1 MRRSGSVASCWFT
14 AVLVATITGP
24 VQVAA
29 PRSDVDPLVAA
40 TPGATSMQ
48 TQPPS
53 PQPSSGVP
61 GVSFDLVVVDRAG
74 RLADNL
80 RPSDLTVSVDG
91 RPRRVL
97 SMRRVSR
104 GPGALSDAAARSA
117 RGNGTLFFAAEPGRN
132 VLVIVDQATLVR
144 GDERGV
150 IAAGNAF
157 LDRLGMADR
166 VAVVLLPL
174 ASSQLLSLTTEQPA
188 ARQALARVTGQSFQ
202 SVQARPDER
211 AADPDRQRLA
221 AVDPTRERIADPD
234 ALPPPVTAVGPDVG
248 RGPSH
253 GNLAGLADV
262 LQAMRSVPGRKIVA
276 LFSAGVS
283 DSSSAQVADVAAAA
297 AAARAAIYAFGML
310 RPREDTSAVPELGP
324 LESLARTTGGGYTLL
339 DRNRERAIGRTVAEL
354 AACYVVEIEAAG
366 INRDGKQHPLRVDL
380 ADRSLMARAPAWLV
394 PTPDPGDVLPGGP
407 EPVPVGDLSPVPA
420 AGESRPA
427 IKPAAIAERDVELQ
441 VAMGR
446 LIDYVEAYERQYSG
460 LVAEED
466 YLQRATGTSVRL
478 RSDYLL
484 VKPEHSDEW
493 VSFRDVFEADGV
505 AVRDREDRLKR
516 LFLEPG
522 VRAQTQLMAIK
533 DESARYNI
541 GSVERNIN
549 VPLFTLRF
557 LAPANRPRF
566 RFKTAGRRQSG
577 GVDVWRI
584 EFEEQARPTIV
595 TDRADHD
602 LPSRGWFLVDQ
613 ISGAIVESG
622 LKIDEQGVSSEIV
635 VTFRRDPALGM
646 WVPTKMK
653 ETYRAARRSTV
664 SGLPRYESFIE
675 GTATYS
681 KFRRFQVTT
690 EEKITIPK

>member
-1 MRRSGSVASCWFT
+1 M
-14 AVLVATITGP
+14 
-24 VQVAA
+24 VAA
-29 PRSDVDPLVAA
+29 A
-40 TPGATSMQ
+40 PGTTSLKSR
-48 TQPPS
+48 PPS
-53 PQPSSGVP
+53 SQSSSGVP
-61 GVSFDLVVVDRAG
+61 GVSFDVVVVDRDG
-74 RLADNL
+74 RLPDGL
-80 RPSDLTVSVDG
+80 GPSDLTVSVDG

-104 GPGALSDAAARSA
+104 GPGALSDAEARNA
-117 RGNGTLFFAAEPGRN
+117 RGSGTLSFAAEPGRN
-132 VLVIVDQATLVR
+132 VLVIVDQATLER
-144 GDERGV
+144 GDERIV

-166 VAVVLLPL
+166 VAVVPLPL
-174 ASSQLLSLTTEQPA
+174 ASSQVLSLTTEQPA

-202 SVQARPDER
+202 SGQARPGER
-211 AADPDRQRLA
+211 ATDPDRQRLA
-221 AVDPTRERIADPD
+221 AVDPNRERTADP
-234 ALPPPVTAVGPDVG
+234 AAAPPPVTAVGPDVD

-253 GNLAGLADV
+253 GNLAGLAEV
-262 LQAMRSVPGRKIVA
+262 LQAMRSVPGRKVVA

-283 DSSSAQVADVAAAA
+283 DPSSARVAELAAAA
-297 AAARAAIYAFGML
+297 AAARAAVYAFGML

-324 LESLARTTGGGYTLL
+324 LESLAKATGGGYTLL
-339 DRNRERAIGRTVAEL
+339 DRNRERAIGRAVAEL
-354 AACYVVEIEAAG
+354 AACYVVEIEAG
-366 INRDGKQHPLRVDL
+366 GTDRDGKQHPLRVEL
-380 ADRSLMARAPAWLV
+380 ANRSLIARAPAWLV
-394 PTPDPGDVLPGGP
+394 PTPDPEDVLPAGP
-407 EPVPVGDLSPVPA
+407 EPAPVGNFSPAPA

-427 IKPAAIAERDVELQ
+427 IRPPAIAERDVELQ

-460 LVAEED
+460 LVAEKD
-466 YLQRATGTSVRL
+466 YQQTAPGTSVRL
-478 RSDYLL
+478 RSDFLL

-493 VSFRDVFEADGV
+493 VSFRDVFEVDGV

-522 VRAQTQLMAIK
+522 VQAQTQLRAIK

-549 VPLFTLRF
+549 LPLFALRF
-557 LAPANRPRF
+557 LAPANRPRS
-566 RFKTAGRRQSG
+566 RFKAAGRRQSG

-584 EFEEQARPTIV
+584 EFDEHARPTIV

-602 LPSRGWFLVDQ
+602 LPSKGWFLVDQ

-622 LKIDEQGVSSEIV
+622 LTIEERGVSSEIV

-646 WVPTKMK
+646 WVPAKMR
-653 ETYRAARRSTV
+653 ETYKHARQSTV
-664 SGLPRYESFIE
+664 SGLQRYESFIE